1 MNLPLNPLSHLQ
13 RSRLAAAV
21 VAIATLAAAGCAHI
35 SSTAQRATAVAA
47 GSAAG
52 AAGGYLLGDK
62 SPLATAVGALAGGA
76 VTHLALG
83 EDPDV
88 RQQGFDDGYVHGQSD
103 AIKRQYFLRH
113 ALEETPLADSST
125 TAGETV
131 YYVMPGPEVT
141 ADGRKLAPHQVAV
154 RIVE

>member
-1 MNLPLNPLSHLQ
+1 MVVIAMF
-13 RSRLAAAV
+13 AAP
-21 VAIATLAAAGCAHI
+21 GCAHI

-62 SPLATAVGALAGGA
+62 SPLATAVGAVAGGA
-76 VTHLALG
+76 LTHLALG
-83 EDPDV
+83 EDADV
-88 RQQGFDDGYVHGQSD
+88 RQQGFDEGYVHGQSD

-113 ALEETPLADSST
+113 ALEASPPADDSAT
-125 TAGETV
+125 TGETV

-154 RIVE
+154 RVVE